1 MDKRAGN
8 LILGGALLVGGI
20 IGLFYSLRKTTKDSG
35 SAISKEIVIKVL
47 KDLKNE
53 RYTLF
58 KRISPLCKQEYES
71 RRNQMSLEEFI
82 ASIFQEYQ
90 TQMNIEFARFEQR
103 VLKRYKLK
111 HNDYYEALN
120 ITYKDNEEIVAL
132 LEEIDFEFEQT
143 LQGNFRPFSDKL
155 PGFVTPEFMVE
166 LWREVKTRTLKEMH
180 KAVSEKNLKEDSKE
194 IDEIDREIQ
203 VEVYKEAGLC
213 ELDEGADKVVQ
224 SALYKYLRE
233 HPGFA
238 EKINAID
245 KKSIDVLT
253 LVFSGGDNIEE
264 QIENI

>member
-20 IGLFYSLRKTTKDSG
+20 IGLFYSLRKTKDSG
-35 SAISKEIVIKVL
+35 SAISKKIVIKVL

-71 RRNQMSLEEFI
+71 RKNQMSLEEFI

-103 VLKRYKLK
+103 VLKRYKIK

-120 ITYKDNEEIVAL
+120 ITYKDEEEIITL
-132 LEEIDFEFEQT
+132 LEEIDSEFEQT
-143 LQGNFRPFSDKL
+143 LQGNFKPFAEKL
-155 PGFVTPEFMVE
+155 PGFVTPEFMVD
-166 LWREVKTRTLKEMH
+166 LWGKVKKRTLKEMH
-180 KAVSEKNLKEDSKE
+180 KAVIEKNLKEDSKE
-194 IDEIDREIQ
+194 IDEIDRETQ

-213 ELDEGADKVVQ
+213 ELDEGADKIVQ
-224 SALYKYLRE
+224 SALYKYFRE
-233 HPGFA
+233 YPGFS

-245 KKSIDVLT
+245 KKSIEVLT
-253 LVFSGGDNIEE
+253 LVFSGGNNIEE
-264 QIENI
+264 QIESI